1 MTESQTLTPEIKS
14 HDENQSEKQEI
25 SQDQPEVEVDQT
37 AEKELAAC
45 LKVHDSGSDSDVSV
59 VSTRSKSKFIPKTL
73 KTRADLIKKIKQ
85 TSEHLGNQIEV
96 KSMRLH
102 RRRRNSLQD
111 ILKEQ
116 VARVVQTQAE
126 KQLGIPQEHDKRLEY
141 AVSCLYKFDIC
152 VMKIA
157 ERVVDYCNFGMT
169 IDGLAKTIDSDKDI
183 KCEMKEALKDFI
195 EEGEYDW
202 VKEAA
207 SPTTR
212 LLLCHLYPLMSVLRR
227 SEEIQKTKEIFPG
240 MMPGLATAKIRSVIR
255 PPRQNSEPTV
265 AVPRSHPPRPKLP
278 STLRV
283 V

>member
-1 MTESQTLTPEIKS
+1 MAENQELTPEIKS
-14 HDENQSEKQEI
+14 VPENQEPKQEI
-25 SQDQPEVEVDQT
+25 SQDQNDVKPDDS

-45 LKVHDSGSDSDVSV
+45 LKVPDSGSESDASV
-59 VSTRSKSKFIPKTL
+59 TSVRSKSKFLPKTL
-73 KTRADLIKKIKQ
+73 KTRADLIRKIQQ
-85 TSEHLGNQIEV
+85 TSEVLGNTAEV

-102 RRRRNSLQD
+102 RRRRNSLSD

-126 KQLGIPQEHDKRLEY
+126 KSLGIPQEHDKRLTY
-141 AVSCLYKFDIC
+141 AVECLYKFDIC

-157 ERVVDYCNFGMT
+157 ERVVEYCNFGMT
-169 IDGLAKTIDSDKDI
+169 IDGLAETIDRDHEI
-183 KCEMKEALKDFI
+183 KNEMKEALKDFI

-212 LLLCHLYPLMSVLRR
+212 LLLCHLYPLMSVLKR
-227 SEEIQKTKEIFPG
+227 SEPVHKTREIFPRMG
-240 MMPGLATAKIRSVIR
+240 SELAKAKLKSVFR
-255 PPRQNSEPTV
+255 PPAKNSEPTI
-265 AVPRSHPPRPKLP
+265 AIPRRPMLP
-278 STLRV
+278 NTVKV